1 MSDAA
6 LASILAFIPVMCG
19 LIGAAV
25 WKIFLYREAKI
36 TTKGEELRTAKND
49 ELSAQRKDYQAQLRR
64 VRTERNTWKAKAETA
79 ETRLQDCLERRAS

>member
-6 LASILAFIPVMCG
+6 LASVLAFIPVMCG
-19 LIGAAV
+19 LIGTAV
-25 WKIFLYREAKI
+25 WKIFLYREQERTAKA
-36 TTKGEELRTAKND
+36 EALRSAKND

-64 VRTERNTWKAKAETA
+64 VRTERNTYKTRAETA